1 MTGLRSIVAA
11 AMATASLATGCAVT
25 DASASGTLL
34 GTWKR
39 VGGELRCQQYLP
51 TGVFKQWWRTG
62 EGDGARYQA
71 GMWQVN
77 DGRIEIEVLDG
88 DGIAPRS
95 SVFMTLESLSYG
107 SMAVRGDDGANA
119 TYERVSLTV
128 DGPCAP

>member
-1 MTGLRSIVAA
+1 
-11 AMATASLATGCAVT
+11 MATASMVAGCAVT
-25 DASASGTLL
+25 DTSAAEVLV

-39 VGGELRCQQYLP
+39 AGGELRCQQSLP
-51 TGVFKQWWRTG
+51 SGVFKQWWRTG
-62 EGDGARYQA
+62 DGDGTRYQA

-95 SVFMTLESLSYG
+95 SVFMTIESLSYG
-107 SMAVRGDDGANA
+107 SVAVRGDDGATA
-119 TYERVSLTV
+119 TYERISLGV